1 MPKAIIKTYG
11 FDYFET
17 FSLVV
22 KPITIWIVLTLA
34 LSYNYTLHLDVQN
47 AFLNEDLH
55 KQVFMHQQEGFINP

>member
-11 FDYFET
+11 FDYFES
-17 FSLVV
+17 FSPVV